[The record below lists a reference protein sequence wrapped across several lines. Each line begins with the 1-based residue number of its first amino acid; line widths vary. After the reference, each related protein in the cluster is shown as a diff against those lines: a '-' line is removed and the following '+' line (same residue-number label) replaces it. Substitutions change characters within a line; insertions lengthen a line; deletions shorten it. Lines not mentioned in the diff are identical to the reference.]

1 MTGQIL
7 SYSIA
12 GSITLA
18 CLYLTYLAA
27 LRKTT
32 FFGFNRACIMLIYTL
47 ATIAP
52 FITFSISG
60 TSVSAP
66 EIFGEPTVSTATET
80 APAASAIPFIS
91 YAVIIYMTGAIIC
104 GLRFAADAIYLCY
117 LRFISKPVT
126 VGGTEVLVHNNE
138 HMAPFSWGGHIFMP
152 TSYLGYDYPQ
162 LQMIVGHEMSHLQNR
177 HWIDLL
183 ISNAFIIVQWYNPAA
198 WLMHAELITVHEY
211 EADRSVVS
219 HTDDPIAYQLLL
231 IKKTAGNRF
240 HAIADSLN
248 HSSLK
253 KRITMMMKNQTKSRA
268 RLRALAMLPAMAVA
282 LCLIN
287 SSCVK
292 DARDSVSND
301 ATTPEAEVSQTVQ
314 PETSAAPAEESTP
327 KNEVE
332 TTTKVETMAE
342 YPGGIEALYKELT
355 KEIKWENGMKEGRV
369 IVQFTVD
376 ATGEMIDPVII
387 RGLAPE
393 NDKCVLEAIKRIST
407 KWTPAKNAEGNA
419 VSIYYSLPVSFKQ
432 E

>member
-7 SYSIA
+7 SYSMA
-12 GSITLA
+12 GSIALA

-32 FFGFNRACIMLIYTL
+32 FFGFNRACIMLIYIL

-60 TSVSAP
+60 TSISAT

-80 APAASAIPFIS
+80 APAESAIPFIS

-104 GLRFAADAIYLCY
+104 GVRFAADAIYLCY
-117 LRFISKPVT
+117 LRFISKSVI
-126 VGGTEVLVHNNE
+126 VGDTEVLAHNNE
-138 HMAPFSWGGHIFMP
+138 DMAPFSWGGHIFLP
-152 TSYLGYDYPQ
+152 TSYLSYDYRQ
-162 LQMIVGHEMSHLQNR
+162 LQMIVSHEMSHLQNR

-183 ISNAFIIVQWYNPAA
+183 ISNAFIAVQWYNPAA
-198 WLMHAELITVHEY
+198 WLMHSELIAVHEY

-219 HTDDPIAYQLLL
+219 HTDDPVAYQLLL

-301 ATTPEAEVSQTVQ
+301 ATTPETEVSQPVQ
-314 PETSAAPAEESTP
+314 PETSAAPTDETTP

-332 TTTKVETMAE
+332 TAAKVETMAE
-342 YPGGIEALYKELT
+342 YPGGIGALYNQLA

-369 IVQFTVD
+369 VVQFTVD

-387 RGLAPE
+387 KGLSPE
-393 NDKCVLEAIKRIST
+393 NDKCVLDAIKRIST
-407 KWTPAKNAEGNA
+407 KWTPAKNAEGRA